1 MAIIVFALLFGAA
14 CYYGTKL
21 SDKLIQKTY
30 ERSYDYKG
38 REVVNNNSIESKI
51 KRKLGDEG

>member
-1 MAIIVFALLFGAA
+1 MAIIIFVLLFGAA
-14 CYYGTKL
+14 CYYGTKA

-38 REVVNNNSIESKI
+38 REVVNTNSLESKI
-51 KRKLGDEG
+51 KRKLGDDR